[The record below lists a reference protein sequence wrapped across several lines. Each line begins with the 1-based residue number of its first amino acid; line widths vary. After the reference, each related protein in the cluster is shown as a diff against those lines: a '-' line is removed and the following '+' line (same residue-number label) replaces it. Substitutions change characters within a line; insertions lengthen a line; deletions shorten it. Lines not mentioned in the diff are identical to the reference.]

1 MLAHATFLKG
11 NQPEPSLSYILNAQ
25 RSFSSGLP
33 DSAILVANMNSWK
46 KRIKMERTVAHL
58 LIIRRSHRS
67 IWRISKKVKLQ

>member
-33 DSAILVANMNSWK
+33 DSAMLVANMNSWK
-46 KRIKMERTVAHL
+46 KIINTERTVALL
-58 LIIRRSHRS
+58 LIIRWSHRS